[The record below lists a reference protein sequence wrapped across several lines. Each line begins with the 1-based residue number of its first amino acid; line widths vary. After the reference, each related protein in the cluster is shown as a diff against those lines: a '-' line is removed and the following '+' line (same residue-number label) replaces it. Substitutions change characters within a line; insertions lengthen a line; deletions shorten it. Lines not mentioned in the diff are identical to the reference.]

1 MAGVLYLKTIA
12 CALKDAA
19 NAGGRTSLLYPRKSG
34 LKPFEQC
41 INFVDTNHAYDFLHK
56 GWQPKSVKSFRR
68 NLRKGVLGTQS
79 VERMAERLE
88 LDVLLPCRHSLGPA
102 FPVPWIGWIPDFQH
116 LRMPEFFS
124 DEERGERD
132 AQFQTL
138 INESSHM
145 LVSSEDSYDDLMRWY
160 TADPSKVSIYRFCT
174 LPDASWFVPDAS
186 EVVRRLG
193 LPEKFLIFPSQYW
206 KHKNHWNLFQAIHQL
221 KQSGL
226 DDVTLVLTGHK
237 EDYRNP
243 EFAQSLDDFIET
255 HHLQDTIRHVGTLP
269 RLDQIQLIR
278 SAVAV
283 VQPSYFEGWSM
294 LVEDC
299 RALGKRVYFDPDQPE
314 AIASAIRA
322 DWDSLESGVDLEREA
337 IAREEVNAI
346 SKRNGEQLLELIE
359 QLHR

>member
-1 MAGVLYLKTIA
+1 
-12 CALKDAA
+12 
-19 NAGGRTSLLYPRKSG
+19 
-34 LKPFEQC
+34 
-41 INFVDTNHAYDFLHK
+41 
-56 GWQPKSVKSFRR
+56 
-68 NLRKGVLGTQS
+68 
-79 VERMAERLE
+79 
-88 LDVLLPCRHSLGPA
+88 
-102 FPVPWIGWIPDFQH
+102 
-116 LRMPEFFS
+116 MPEFFS

-174 LPDASWFVPDAS
+174 LPDATWFVPDAS